1 MKLFLQTSSGQ
12 PSLILWDN
20 RVLFEAQYD
29 QMQRLD
35 YGDELAKA
43 LAKTDRQMSELDGI
57 IVDTGPGRLGSTRTA
72 VAFANGLGFALD
84 IALTPLSSFV
94 SLGVYAESIH
104 ARPCLVLR
112 KAARRQYHWALVSGG
127 KIIETGFSL
136 DAQITPAS
144 YSGPAV
150 VVGDAAEGIVALPT
164 LKDVIWANLNIA
176 RGEALSLLSEHLI
189 EISGQA
195 VPLVETE
202 ARTYEHI

>member
-112 KAARRQYHWALVSGG
+112 KAARRQYHWALVSEV
-127 KIIETGFSL
+127 KSSRPGFRL
-136 DAQITPAS
+136 MLKLRP
-144 YSGPAV
+144 PV
-150 VVGDAAEGIVALPT
+150 T
-164 LKDVIWANLNIA
+164 L
-176 RGEALSLLSEHLI
+176 
-189 EISGQA
+189 
-195 VPLVETE
+195 VPLLWLGTLPKV
-202 ARTYEHI
+202 